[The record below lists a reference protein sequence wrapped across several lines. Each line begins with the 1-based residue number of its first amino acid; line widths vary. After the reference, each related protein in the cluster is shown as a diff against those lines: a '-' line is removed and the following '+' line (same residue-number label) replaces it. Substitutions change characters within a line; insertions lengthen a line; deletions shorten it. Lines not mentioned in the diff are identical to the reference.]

1 MNHNRTAT
9 GHLAAFVT
17 ILIWGTTSYPP
28 KSCFGH
34 SALWKSCSSGLSW
47 DIWRCGWPAPVP
59 CALHPPGRRDSM
71 QRRGSAVL
79 PCTISWKTSPLPILW
94 HPTWGVIISIA
105 PFFTAILGWMFLGGE
120 RPRFRFFAGFL
131 LAMAGI
137 SLISFGNE
145 AALSLNPTGDLLA
158 VAAAVIW
165 AVYSTLTKKISA
177 LGHGTVQSTR
187 RTFFYGI
194 LFMVPA
200 LTFMDFYVTPAQ
212 FTDMKN
218 ILNLLFLGLGASAL
232 CFVTWNTGVKILGP
246 VKTSVYIYMVPVITT
261 LTSALILKEP
271 VTIPAALGII
281 MTLAGLFLSEQKTTK
296 KGEPKIW
303 TTKMKNV

>member
-1 MNHNRTAT
+1 MGRV
-9 GHLAAFVT
+9 F
-17 ILIWGTTSYPP
+17 
-28 KSCFGH
+28 
-34 SALWKSCSSGLSW
+34 
-47 DIWRCGWPAPVP
+47 
-59 CALHPPGRRDSM
+59 HP
-71 QRRGSAVL
+71 
-79 PCTISWKTSPLPILW
+79 
-94 HPTWGVIISIA
+94 
-105 PFFTAILGWMFLGGE
+105 
-120 RPRFRFFAGFL
+120 
-131 LAMAGI
+131 
-137 SLISFGNE
+137 N
-145 AALSLNPTGDLLA
+145 
-158 VAAAVIW
+158 
-165 AVYSTLTKKISA
+165 KKISA

-200 LTFMDFYVTPAQ
+200 LAFMDFYVTPAQ